1 MPALKSRKT
10 DHVVMKSVG
19 LAEAKAHLSALLDAV
34 EAGDEVVITRRG
46 RAVARLIADRGPE
59 QPADAGSWA
68 ERLRRLHGDHP
79 RLDLTAVALV
89 RELREEP

>member
-1 MPALKSRKT
+1 M
-10 DHVVMKSVG
+10 VMKTVG

-46 RAVARLIADRGPE
+46 QAVARLVAERASDRLADFSACR
-59 QPADAGSWA
+59 A
-68 ERLRRLHGDHP
+68 RLRRLHADHARP
-79 RLDLTAVALV
+79 ERSAVDLV

>member
-1 MPALKSRKT
+1 
-10 DHVVMKSVG
+10 MKSVG

-46 RAVARLIADRGPE
+46 QAVARLIPDRGTDR
-59 QPADAGSWA
+59 PADPSAWGGA
-68 ERLRRLHGDHP
+68 RLRRMHADHP
-79 RLDLTAVALV
+79 RLECSAVELV

>member
-1 MPALKSRKT
+1 
-10 DHVVMKSVG
+10 MKLVG

-46 RAVARLIADRGPE
+46 QAVARLIPDRGTDRPGV
-59 QPADAGSWA
+59 PSAWGA
-68 ERLRRLHGDHP
+68 RLRRMHADHP
-79 RLDLTAVALV
+79 RPERSAVELV

>member
-1 MPALKSRKT
+1 
-10 DHVVMKSVG
+10 MKSVG

-46 RAVARLIADRGPE
+46 QAVARLIPDRGTDR
-59 QPADAGSWA
+59 PADASAWGA
-68 ERLRRLHGDHP
+68 RLRRMHAGHP
-79 RLDLTAVALV
+79 KPERSAVELV